1 MSTAITGIANPCDCV
16 KSSAASARPAAR
28 LLADAEPWDL
38 VVLDEAHHARRRGA
52 GSQQEGGPNALLQLM
67 QGLKDRTRGLILLTA
82 TPMQV
87 HPIEVWDLLQLLG
100 LPPEWTAEAFLAF
113 FDDIEQ
119 PNPSPEALDRM
130 AALFQSV
137 ERAYGEVTTED
148 AQRLVALSRLTIKKI
163 LRALRDRASIPRRQL
178 ETPERRAALVIM
190 RGEHATTL
198 ADLTAHAP
206 TAAAVCSGG
215 PVGHADCWTAGS
227 RTACWS

>member
-1 MSTAITGIANPCDCV
+1 MHQGSGKLVWYRSPAWRGRHERDVDRDHWHREPVVIA
-16 KSSAASARPAAR
+16 SSHLLRRHDPAAA

-148 AQRLVALSRLTIKKI
+148 AHAWWQC
-163 LRALRDRASIPRRQL
+163 RA
-178 ETPERRAALVIM
+178 
-190 RGEHATTL
+190 
-198 ADLTAHAP
+198 
-206 TAAAVCSGG
+206 
-215 PVGHADCWTAGS
+215 
-227 RTACWS
+227 